1 MQLPMDEKHGYT
13 RNYVE
18 GRLAILMGGRS
29 AEMLIFNQ
37 MTTGAGNDIE
47 QATQIARKMVTEWG
61 MSDLLGPMT
70 FGKKNEEVF
79 LGREIQSSRDY
90 SEVTARMIDEEIS
103 RIVRESQRFADEILR
118 KDIDILHRIAKEL
131 LKYETIDAKD
141 LEKILK
147 GEKLTRALNGSS
159 PQKMQKKRRRQY
171 TKRNNNRRTKAQ
183 NLDIENKSDSNQ
195 SKPAKDKKAN
205 IKT

>member
-1 MQLPMDEKHGYT
+1 
-13 RNYVE
+13 
-18 GRLAILMGGRS
+18 
-29 AEMLIFNQ
+29 
-37 MTTGAGNDIE
+37 
-47 QATQIARKMVTEWG
+47 
-61 MSDLLGPMT
+61 MT
-70 FGKKNEEVF
+70 FGKRRTKKYF
-79 LGREIQSSRDY
+79 LEEIQSSRDY

-159 PQKMQKKRRRQY
+159 LKKCKKNQGVNTLKETIIEEQKHKVWIMRKIRF
-171 TKRNNNRRTKAQ
+171 
-183 NLDIENKSDSNQ
+183 KSV
-195 SKPAKDKKAN
+195 
-205 IKT
+205 KTS

>member
-1 MQLPMDEKHGYT
+1 
-13 RNYVE
+13 
-18 GRLAILMGGRS
+18 
-29 AEMLIFNQ
+29 MLIFNQ

-118 KDIDILHRIAKEL
+118 KDIDMLHRMAKEL

-141 LEKILK
+141 LEKIMN
-147 GEKLTRALNGSS
+147 GETLTRALNGASS
-159 PQKMQKKRRRQY
+159 PKKPRRRYSKRRSPKNTA
-171 TKRNNNRRTKAQ
+171 TKQPNSG
-183 NLDIENKSDSNQ
+183 KSINTRK
-195 SKPAKDKKAN
+195 SKSAIDR
-205 IKT
+205 KTEEVKT

>member
-1 MQLPMDEKHGYT
+1 
-13 RNYVE
+13 
-18 GRLAILMGGRS
+18 
-29 AEMLIFNQ
+29 
-37 MTTGAGNDIE
+37 
-47 QATQIARKMVTEWG
+47 
-61 MSDLLGPMT
+61 MT

-118 KDIDILHRIAKEL
+118 KDIDMLHRLAKEL

-159 PQKMQKKRRRQY
+159 TQKMQKKPKRRY
-171 TKRNNNRRTKAQ
+171 TRRNTKQQ
-183 NLDIENKSDSNQ
+183 NLSNGKKTNSSQ
-195 SKPAKDKKAN
+195 SKPVKDNKAE

>member
-1 MQLPMDEKHGYT
+1 MWFLVFSDRNAFGQSGAQLPIDEKHGYT

-47 QATQIARKMVTEWG
+47 QATKIAKKMVTEWG

-79 LGREIQSSRDY
+79 LGREIQSNRDY

-103 RIVRESQRFADEILR
+103 RIVRDSQRSADEILR
-118 KDIDILHRIAKEL
+118 KDIEILHRIAKEL
-131 LKYETIDAKD
+131 LKYETLEVSD
-141 LEKILK
+141 LDKILK
-147 GEKLTRALNGSS
+147 GQKITRPLNG
-159 PQKMQKKRRRQY
+159 Q
-171 TKRNNNRRTKAQ
+171 RNNK
-183 NLDIENKSDSNQ
+183 Q
-195 SKPAKDKKAN
+195 S
-205 IKT
+205 

>member
-1 MQLPMDEKHGYT
+1 MDEKHGYT
-13 RNYVE
+13 REFVE

-70 FGKKNEEVF
+70 FGKKNDEVF
-79 LGREIQSSRDY
+79 LGRDFQSSRDF

-103 RIVRESQRFADEILR
+103 RIVRDSQRLADEILR
-118 KDIDILHRIAKEL
+118 KNIEILQRIAKEL
-131 LKYETIDAKD
+131 LKYETIDSKD
-141 LEKILK
+141 LKLILE
-147 GEKLTRALNGSS
+147 GQKLTRPINNGKRISRR
-159 PQKMQKKRRRQY
+159 PVKKYKTRKPVQKKQLIE
-171 TKRNNNRRTKAQ
+171 TKLNKAPKKTV
-183 NLDIENKSDSNQ
+183 E
-195 SKPAKDKKAN
+195 SKRIKK
-205 IKT
+205 

>member
-118 KDIDILHRIAKEL
+118 KDIDILRRIAKEL

-147 GEKLTRALNGSS
+147 GEKLTRALNGAS
-159 PQKMQKKRRRQY
+159 PQKVQKKPKSQY
-171 TKRNNNRRTKAQ
+171 T
-183 NLDIENKSDSNQ
+183 
-195 SKPAKDKKAN
+195 
-205 IKT
+205 